1 MMTRHD
7 ALAPDSTCHPEVW
20 ALLPWAVNGT
30 LESNERRVIEERLA
44 TCPSCRAEL
53 ARCHVVAAA
62 VLAAPARTWSP
73 SPADVSRI
81 LARASAADDSE
92 PPLTAWWGRRRDEI
106 RRVLAAL
113 TPTPPILR
121 WAFAV
126 QGALV
131 VLLVSLVVWQATP
144 PAPVYRTLAKSGEHA
159 GEAHLQIDVA
169 FAEDMTEREL
179 RTLLTSVGGTLVG
192 GPSALGIYTIR
203 IEPSSATPAVALET
217 LRAHG
222 KVRLAEPSPDR

>member
-1 MMTRHD
+1 MTPHE
-7 ALAPDSTCHPEVW
+7 ALAPDATCHPEVW
-20 ALLPWAVNGT
+20 ALLPWGVNGT
-30 LESNERRVIEERLA
+30 LEGHERRAVEERLA

-62 VLAAPARTWSP
+62 LLAAPARTWSP

-81 LARASAADDSE
+81 LTRVSAADESE
-92 PPLTAWWGRRRDEI
+92 PRLTAWLGRRRDQI
-106 RRVLAAL
+106 RRVLASL

-131 VLLVSLVVWQATP
+131 VLLVSLVVWQATT
-144 PAPVYRTLAKSGEHA
+144 PAPAYRTLAKSGDHA
-159 GEAHLQIDVA
+159 GEAGLKIHVA

-179 RTLLTSVGGTLVG
+179 RALLTSVGGTVVG
-192 GPSALGIYTIR
+192 GPSALGIYTVR
-203 IEPSSATPAVALET
+203 VGPSSGDPGLALEK

-222 KVRLAEPSPDR
+222 KVRLAEPSPDQ

>member
-1 MMTRHD
+1 MTPHD
-7 ALAPDSTCHPEVW
+7 ALAPDAACHPEVW

-30 LESNERRVIEERLA
+30 LEGHERRVIDERLA

-73 SPADVSRI
+73 SSADVSRI
-81 LARASAADDSE
+81 LTRVSAADDTE
-92 PPLTAWWGRRRDEI
+92 PPITAWWGRRRDQI
-106 RRVLAAL
+106 RRTLAAL

-121 WAFAV
+121 WAVAV

-131 VLLVSLVVWQATP
+131 VLLASVVVWQAIP
-144 PAPVYRTLAKSGEHA
+144 PAAVYRTLAKSGDHA
-159 GEAHLQIDVA
+159 GEPGLKIHVA
-169 FAEDMTEREL
+169 FTEDMTEREL
-179 RTLLTSVGGTLVG
+179 RALLTGVGGTLVG
-192 GPSALGIYTIR
+192 GPSPLGIYTVR
-203 IEPSSATPAVALET
+203 VEPSSAAPGVALEK

-222 KVRLAEPSPDR
+222 KVRLAEPLPDQ

>member
-1 MMTRHD
+1 
-7 ALAPDSTCHPEVW
+7 
-20 ALLPWAVNGT
+20 VNGT
-30 LESNERRVIEERLA
+30 LEGQDRSAIEERLA

-81 LARASAADDSE
+81 LARASAVDDPE
-92 PPLTAWWGRRRDEI
+92 PPLTAWWGRRRGQI
-106 RRVLAAL
+106 RRALAAL
-113 TPTPPILR
+113 APTPPILR
-121 WAFAV
+121 WAFGV

-131 VLLVSLVVWQATP
+131 VLLASLVVWQATT
-144 PAPVYRTLAKSGEHA
+144 PAPVYRTLARSADHA
-159 GEAHLQIDVA
+159 DEAHLQIDVA

-179 RTLLTSVGGTLVG
+179 RTVLTSVGGTLVG
-192 GPSALGIYTIR
+192 GPSALGIYTVR
-203 IEPSSATPAVALET
+203 IDPSSGTLAVALEK

-222 KVRLAEPSPDR
+222 QVRLAEPSPDR

>member
-1 MMTRHD
+1 MTRHE

-30 LESNERRVIEERLA
+30 LAGHERRAVEERLA

-53 ARCHVVAAA
+53 ARCHAVAAA

-73 SPADVSRI
+73 SQADVSRV
-81 LARASAADDSE
+81 LARASAAGDPE
-92 PPLTAWWGRRRDEI
+92 PPITASWGRLRDQI
-106 RRVLAAL
+106 RRALAAL
-113 TPTPPILR
+113 QPAPPALR

-131 VLLVSLVVWQATP
+131 LLLVSLVVWQAAP
-144 PAPVYRTLAKSGEHA
+144 WAPVYRTLARSGDHA
-159 GEAHLQIDVA
+159 REAHLQIRVA

-179 RTLLTSVGGTLVG
+179 RALLTSAGGTLVG
-192 GPSALGIYTIR
+192 GPSALGIYTVR
-203 IEPSSATPAVALET
+203 IEPSSAGLGVALEK

-222 KVRLAEPSPDR
+222 KVRLAEPSADQ

>member
-1 MMTRHD
+1 MARHE

-20 ALLPWAVNGT
+20 ALLPLAVNGT
-30 LESNERRVIEERLA
+30 LEGHERRAIEERLA

-53 ARCHVVAAA
+53 ARCHAVAAA

-81 LARASAADDSE
+81 LARAGAAADPE
-92 PPLTAWWGRRRDEI
+92 PPLSAWWGRRRDQI
-106 RRVLAAL
+106 RRALAAL
-113 TPTPPILR
+113 APAPPVLR

-131 VLLVSLVVWQATP
+131 VLLASLVVWQVTA
-144 PAPVYRTLAKSGEHA
+144 PAPVYRTLAKSGDHA
-159 GEAHLQIDVA
+159 TEAVLKIQVA
-169 FAEDMTEREL
+169 FTEDMTEREL
-179 RTLLTSVGGTLVG
+179 RALLTSVGGTLVG
-192 GPSALGIYTIR
+192 GPSALGIYTVR
-203 IEPSSATPAVALET
+203 VEPSSAGPAVALEK

-222 KVRLAEPSPDR
+222 KVRLAEPSPD

>member
-1 MMTRHD
+1 MARHD

-30 LESNERRVIEERLA
+30 LEGHDRRAVEEGLA
-44 TCPSCRAEL
+44 TCNSCRAEL

-81 LARASAADDSE
+81 LARAGAADESE
-92 PPLTAWWGRRRDEI
+92 PPITAWWGRRRDQV
-106 RRVLAAL
+106 RRALAAL
-113 TPTPPILR
+113 TLTPAPPVLR

-131 VLLVSLVVWQATP
+131 LVLASIVVWQAAT
-144 PAPVYRTLAKSGEHA
+144 PAPVYRTLARSGDHA
-159 GEAHLQIDVA
+159 GDAQPQIHVA
-169 FAEDMTEREL
+169 FTEDMTEREL
-179 RTLLTSVGGTLVG
+179 RALLTGVGGTFVG
-192 GPSALGIYTIR
+192 GPSALGIYTVR
-203 IEPSSATPAVALET
+203 IEPSSVTPA
-217 LRAHG
+217 
-222 KVRLAEPSPDR
+222 DR